1 MLMQNG
7 ILYTFENVLQ
17 LSSSITHVNVLT
29 PNDNEKNFAI
39 NDLLRCT
46 KLRNFFNL
54 PHSLIEYCVLFQPT
68 LLVKM
73 IMILDM
79 NIVLLHTESVYGHEN

>member
-1 MLMQNG
+1 MQNA
-7 ILYTFENVLQ
+7 ILYTFENVFQ
-17 LSSSITHVNVLT
+17 LSSSITHVNALT

-46 KLRNFFNL
+46 KLGIFFKSATFVNR
-54 PHSLIEYCVLFQPT
+54 VLCFVST

-79 NIVLLHTESVYGHEN
+79 SIVLLHTESVYGHEN